1 MAEVNPP
8 DMSLERGSSGPVCGE
23 RSDEAEHAKA
33 DGEHDGREQA
43 DGPSEG
49 PDLGAKAGRSR
60 ICGEGVPELGFEPG
74 KVGFRECFPVG
85 GSLADRTGDG
95 IGLETLDPDRF
106 ELAGG
111 DEDVEGAARSQ
122 GRLVAAISL
131 CVSARW

>member
-1 MAEVNPP
+1 MARVFL
-8 DMSLERGSSGPVCGE
+8 SWV
-23 RSDEAEHAKA
+23 
-33 DGEHDGREQA
+33 
-43 DGPSEG
+43 
-49 PDLGAKAGRSR
+49 
-60 ICGEGVPELGFEPG
+60 FEPG
-74 KVGFRECFPVG
+74 KVGFRKCFPVG

-131 CVSARW
+131 CVSARWRMLKRPRIYSVVTT